1 MAIRQI
7 SVFVENRRGALAAV
21 TKLLADAGVDL
32 RALSVA
38 DTPDYGILRL
48 IAGDTDKAVGALRE
62 GGFVTTLTDVLA
74 VEVPDV
80 PGGLFRV
87 LDPLNDENVNLEY
100 LYAFVTGSGKGA
112 CVVLRVRDNER
123 TEGLLRCAGITLL
136 EESDLKSC

>member
-48 IAGDTDKAVGALRE
+48 IVGDTDKAVGALRE

-74 VEVPDV
+74 VEVPDA

-87 LDPLNDENVNLEY
+87 LDPLNDEDVNLEY
-100 LYAFVTGSGKGA
+100 LYAFVTGSGKSA
-112 CVVLRVRDNER
+112 CVVLRVQDNER
-123 TEGLLRCAGITLL
+123 TEGLLRRAGMTLL

>member
-48 IAGDTDKAVGALRE
+48 IVGDTDKAVGALRE
-62 GGFVTTLTDVLA
+62 GGFVTTLTNVLA
-74 VEVPDV
+74 VEVPDE

-100 LYAFVTGSGKGA
+100 LYAFVTGSGRSA
-112 CVVLRVRDNER
+112 CVVLRVQDNER
-123 TEGLLRCAGITLL
+123 TEGLLGRAGITLL